1 MSEAAAKYEPRT
13 PPARLALTPQF
24 LTQSHRM
31 PRHVQK
37 GLGKFYKEFPK
48 DTKAETWHV
57 EPIKTFKDPN
67 LRTARV
73 NIQYRLILRVPF
85 EGDNTWYLIWIDN
98 HDEAMGWATNRVV
111 DWNAELQAV
120 QVYDAIEAEAQLAED
135 RQPGYQA
142 QPKHPLSDFSDEQ
155 LIRIGVP
162 DVLLPSVRK
171 IKDFFDVDRIK
182 GYIPEALYDNLLHL
196 FAGDDIDHLIRDVEE
211 GLVDTTDFQ
220 AQKQS
225 PNNRRG
231 ILELSGD
238 EALDDALLGDFAAWR
253 VFLHPSQRILAE
265 GNFSGPVK
273 VTGGAGTG
281 KTVAALHR
289 AKHLSHHG
297 EGLILFTTFTKS
309 LTEALEQ
316 DLRDLGANMSRVRID
331 NLDALANKLSREFGL
346 VDGRLGLVE
355 FTRKEEMAL
364 GLLENKIHEAGL
376 QDTFSPEALMKEYRD
391 VILEYDCQ
399 SEADYRHVP
408 RTGQGYRLGKQ
419 QRAQIWA
426 ILEAYE
432 AELHGMGYKHLGKF
446 YNELVHHLRA
456 HPDKVPFRHIVADE
470 IQDLGLIKLRMLRA
484 LAPDAPDDLFLAGDP
499 LQKIYSG
506 HTIFNKARIEVRGKR
521 SRKLKINYRTT
532 EQIRRYALQPIA
544 QLDFE
549 DFDGEQARKDGYISL
564 RSGAE
569 PGYELFD
576 STEAEMEWLLDKIHA
591 YTDVNAP
598 DTVLPSEIV
607 VAVPKSKLLNGLASV
622 LHQSEIPYLKFSGSK
637 TTGDRNGV
645 VLSTMHNLKGHEYK
659 IVFLTGLS
667 ADTYPGRP
675 SGSLNWTEEDIAAY
689 NKQRAALLYVAC
701 SRAVWRLHLS
711 GVGEGCGMVEI

>member
-1 MSEAAAKYEPRT
+1 MSEPAGTYQVKA

-24 LTQSHRM
+24 ITQSYRM

-37 GLGKFYKEFPK
+37 GLEKFYKEFPK

-57 EPIKTFKDPN
+57 EPIKTFKDQN

-73 NIQYRLILRVPF
+73 NIQYRMILRVPF

-98 HDEAMGWATNRVV
+98 HDEAMDWATNRVV

-120 QVYDAIEAEAQLAED
+120 QVYDAIEAEAQLVEEAKPEYSG
-135 RQPGYQA
+135 QPA
-142 QPKHPLSDFSDEQ
+142 HPLEGITDDQ
-155 LIRIGVP
+155 LIKIGVP
-162 DVLLPSVRK
+162 EVLLPSVRK
-171 IKDFFDVDRIK
+171 IKDFFDVDRIQNF
-182 GYIPEALYDNLLHL
+182 IPDALYDNLLHL
-196 FAGDDIDHLIRDVEE
+196 FAGDDIDNLIRDVEE
-211 GLVDTTDFQ
+211 GRVATADFQ

-265 GNFSGPVK
+265 GNFTGPVK

-289 AKHLSHHG
+289 ARHLSHHG
-297 EGLILFTTFTKS
+297 DGLILFTTFTKS

-316 DLRDLGANMSRVRID
+316 DLRGLGANMSQVRID
-331 NLDALANKLSREFGL
+331 NLDALANKLSRQFGL

-364 GLLENKIHEAGL
+364 GLLENKIYEADL

-391 VILEYDCQ
+391 VILEYACQ
-399 SEADYRHVP
+399 SETDYRHVL
-408 RTGQGYRLGKQ
+408 RQGQGYRLGKQ

-426 ILEAYE
+426 IIQAYE
-432 AELHGMGYKHLGKF
+432 AELHEMGYKHLGKF
-446 YNELVHHLRA
+446 YNELVHYLRA
-456 HPDKVPFRHIVADE
+456 NPDQVPFRHIVADE
-470 IQDLGLIKLRMLRA
+470 IQDLGLNKLRMLRA
-484 LAPDAPDDLFLAGDP
+484 LAPEAPDDLFLAGDP

-506 HTIFNKARIEVRGKR
+506 HTIFNQARIEVRGKR

-544 QLDFE
+544 HLDFE

-569 PGYELFD
+569 PAYNLFGT
-576 STEAEMEWLLDKIHA
+576 TEEEMEWLLDKIRA
-591 YTDVNAP
+591 YTDANTP
-598 DTVLPSEIV
+598 DHVLHAEIV
-607 VAVPKSKLLNGLASV
+607 VAVPKSKQLNGLASIF
-622 LHQSEIPYLKFSGSK
+622 HQSGVPYLKFSGSK

-667 ADTYPGRP
+667 ADTYPGLP
-675 SGSLNWTEEDIAAY
+675 SGAINWTEEETAAY
-689 NKQRAALLYVAC
+689 HKQRAALLYVAC

-711 GVGEGCGMVEI
+711 GVGEGCGMVE

>member
-1 MSEAAAKYEPRT
+1 MPYQSSTEKEST
-13 PPARLALTPQF
+13 RLALTPQF
-24 LTQSHRM
+24 IAQSYRM
-31 PRHVQK
+31 PKHVQR
-37 GLGKFYKEFPK
+37 GLEKFYKEFPK
-48 DTKAETWHV
+48 DTRAETWHV
-57 EPIKTFKDPN
+57 EPIKTFQDQN

-73 NIQYRLILRVPF
+73 NIQYRLILRIPF
-85 EGDNTWYLIWIDN
+85 DGDNTWYLIWIDN
-98 HDEAMGWATNRVV
+98 HDEAMDWAANRVV
-111 DWNAELQAV
+111 DWNVELQAV
-120 QVYDAIEAEAQLAED
+120 QVYDAIEAEAQLVEYTAPE
-135 RQPGYQA
+135 YSVK
-142 QPKHPLSDFSDEQ
+142 PKHPLEKFSDDQ
-155 LIRIGVP
+155 LIKIGVP
-162 DVLLPSVRK
+162 EVLLPSVRK

-182 GYIPEALYDNLLHL
+182 NFIPDALYDNLLHL
-196 FAGDDIDHLIRDVEE
+196 FAGDDIDNLIRDVEE
-211 GLVDTTDFQ
+211 GRIDIADFQ

-238 EALDDALLGDFAAWR
+238 EALDAALLGDFAAWR

-297 EGLILFTTFTKS
+297 DGFILFTTFTKS
-309 LTEALEQ
+309 LTKALEQ
-316 DLRDLGANMSRVRID
+316 DLRDLGANMSRVRVD

-346 VDGRLGLVE
+346 VDGRLGLIE
-355 FTRKEEMAL
+355 LTRKEEMAL
-364 GLLENKIHEAGL
+364 GLLENKIYEAGL
-376 QDTFSPEALMKEYRD
+376 QDTFRPEALMKEYRD
-391 VILEYDCQ
+391 IILEYDCQ
-399 SEADYRHVP
+399 SEADYQHVP

-426 ILEAYE
+426 IIQAYE
-432 AELHGMGYKHLGKF
+432 AELHEMGYKHLGKF
-446 YNELVHHLRA
+446 YNELVHYLRA
-456 HPDKVPFRHIVADE
+456 NPDQLPFRHIVADE

-484 LAPDAPDDLFLAGDP
+484 LAPEASDDLFLAGDP

-532 EQIRRYALQPIA
+532 EQIRRYALQPITH
-544 QLDFE
+544 LDFE

-564 RSGAE
+564 RSGDE
-569 PGYELFD
+569 PAYQLFD
-576 STEAEMEWLLDKIHA
+576 SNEAELEWLLEKVRA
-591 YTDVNAP
+591 YTAPDAP

-607 VAVPKSKLLNGLASV
+607 VAVPRSKLLNGLASAFHESG
-622 LHQSEIPYLKFSGSK
+622 LPYLKFSGSK
-637 TTGDRNGV
+637 TTGDRSGV

-667 ADTYPGRP
+667 ASTYPGLP
-675 SGSLNWTEEDIAAY
+675 SGAIHWTEEETAAY
-689 NKQRAALLYVAC
+689 HKQRAALLYVAC

-711 GVGEGCGMVEI
+711 GVGERCGMVGIKQR

>member
-1 MSEAAAKYEPRT
+1 MSEPAGTYQVKA
-13 PPARLALTPQF
+13 PPVRLALTPQF
-24 LTQSHRM
+24 ITQSYRM
-31 PRHVQK
+31 PRQVQK
-37 GLGKFYKEFPK
+37 GLEKFYKEFPK

-57 EPIKTFKDPN
+57 EPIKTFKDKN

-73 NIQYRLILRVPF
+73 NIHYRLILRVPF
-85 EGDNTWYLIWIDN
+85 DGDNTWYLIWIDN
-98 HDEAMGWATNRVV
+98 HDEAMDWAANRVV

-120 QVYDAIEAEAQLAED
+120 QVYDAIEAESKLVEETEPVHDAQPNHPLAEI
-135 RQPGYQA
+135 R
-142 QPKHPLSDFSDEQ
+142 DEQ
-155 LIRIGVP
+155 LVRIGVP
-162 DVLLPSVRK
+162 EVLLPSVRK

-182 GYIPEALYDNLLHL
+182 HFIPDALYDNLLHL
-196 FAGDDIDHLIRDVEE
+196 FAGDDIDNLIRDVEE
-211 GLVDTTDFQ
+211 GRVATADFQ

-225 PNNRRG
+225 PNNRRS
-231 ILELSGD
+231 ILELTGD

-265 GNFSGPVK
+265 GNFTGPVK

-289 AKHLSHHG
+289 AKHLSHQG

-309 LTEALEQ
+309 LTQALEQ
-316 DLRDLGANMSRVRID
+316 DLQSLGANMGRIRVD

-346 VDGRLGLVE
+346 VEGRLGLVE
-355 FTRKEEMAL
+355 FTRKKDMAL
-364 GLLENKIHEAGL
+364 GLLENKIYEAGL
-376 QDTFSPEALMKEYRD
+376 QDAFSPEALMKEYRD

-399 SEADYRHVP
+399 SEADYRHVQ
-408 RTGQGYRLGKQ
+408 RAGQGYRLGKQ
-419 QRAQIWA
+419 QRAQIWG
-426 ILEAYE
+426 IIQAYE
-432 AELHGMGYKHLGKF
+432 AELHEMGYKHLGKF
-446 YNELVHHLRA
+446 YNELVHYLRGN
-456 HPDKVPFRHIVADE
+456 PGNVPFRHIVADE
-470 IQDLGLIKLRMLRA
+470 IQDLGLVKLRMLRA
-484 LAPDAPDDLFLAGDP
+484 LAPEAPNDLFLVGDP

-506 HTIFNKARIEVRGKR
+506 HTVFNKARIEVRGKR

-544 QLDFE
+544 HLDFE

-569 PGYELFD
+569 PTYQLFD
-576 STEAEMEWLLDKIHA
+576 SAESELEWLLEKVRA
-591 YTDVNAP
+591 YTAPDAP

-607 VAVPKSKLLNGLASV
+607 VAVPRSKMLNGLASAFHESG
-622 LHQSEIPYLKFSGSK
+622 LSYLKFSGSK
-637 TTGDRNGV
+637 TTGDRKGV

-675 SGSLNWTEEDIAAY
+675 SGSINWTEEEVAAY
-689 NKQRAALLYVAC
+689 NKERAALLYVAC
-701 SRAVWRLHLS
+701 SRAVWRLYLS
-711 GVGEGCGMVEI
+711 GVGDGCGMVE